1 MTGDSETTATEASPE
16 IHAKGWLACD
26 FFEALGPGIFYW
38 LAAFNLTGVL
48 TAHSVMTRVGSV
60 AVFKDDSVL
69 ALINTH
75 VAAGEEMFFYP
86 YHPIYYFLPG
96 SAARPA
102 KPQGM
107 SSVRMKP
114 TAQQIVLIDRLVISH
129 YRHSWIVGNKVPQRK
144 FA

>member
-48 TAHSVMTRVGSV
+48 TAHSVMTLVGSV

-69 ALINTH
+69 AFINTH
-75 VAAGEEMFFYP
+75 VAAGEEMFVYP
-86 YHPIYYFLPG
+86 YHPIYYFLSGFGCKACETPRYVICTNETNC
-96 SAARPA
+96 AAD
-102 KPQGM
+102 
-107 SSVRMKP
+107 S
-114 TAQQIVLIDRLVISH
+114 TH
-129 YRHSWIVGNKVPQRK
+129 
-144 FA
+144 